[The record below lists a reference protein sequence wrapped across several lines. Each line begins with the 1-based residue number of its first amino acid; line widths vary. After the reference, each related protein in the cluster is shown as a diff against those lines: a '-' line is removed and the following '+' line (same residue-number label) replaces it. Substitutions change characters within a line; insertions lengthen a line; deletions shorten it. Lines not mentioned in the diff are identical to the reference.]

1 MSTESMWGLLVMIMI
16 WIGNPLAGLLITIV
30 IIAIIVYNHTGDD
43 YIPPKDPPFQY
54 GPSTGLQRPSRA
66 EPTPEEIQDLVK
78 DLDKLL
84 TPKIFG
90 IPEQEWL
97 TKKKLY
103 MSSELWNIKRKRVL
117 KRDNYTCQK
126 CQAKYVPL
134 DVHHIS
140 YKHVG
145 DEPLKT
151 LTSVCRT
158 CHSNLH
164 QELGYDY
171 EREYPLT

>member
-1 MSTESMWGLLVMIMI
+1 MLEAIAVIVVLFFFFESKGKK
-16 WIGNPLAGLLITIV
+16 P
-30 IIAIIVYNHTGDD
+30 
-43 YIPPKDPPFQY
+43 PPKKMKRERY
-54 GPSTGLQRPSRA
+54 GLIRSTTFD
-66 EPTPEEIQDLVK
+66 EHNVIYDDHNPT
-78 DLDKLL
+78 
-84 TPKIFG
+84 IFG

-103 MSSELWNIKRKRVL
+103 MSSELWNIKRKRIL